1 MSATVQCPYTF
12 TPTDFH
18 SCKALRAQILCPQY
32 LKNHIACHFKPHG
45 LKNKRYENVVA
56 RPQTP
61 KINLN

>member
-32 LKNHIACHFKPHG
+32 PKNHIASLSKPSSFDSQ
-45 LKNKRYENVVA
+45 R
-56 RPQTP
+56 
-61 KINLN
+61 